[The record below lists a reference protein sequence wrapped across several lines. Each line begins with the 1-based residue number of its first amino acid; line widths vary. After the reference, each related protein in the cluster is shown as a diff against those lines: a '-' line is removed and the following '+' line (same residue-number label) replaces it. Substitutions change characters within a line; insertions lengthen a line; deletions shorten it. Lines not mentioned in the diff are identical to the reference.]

1 MSKPP
6 GTAQRKKRNARLLD
20 VFLACEIPLKR
31 FLYRFSNRPEDI
43 DDLAQEAFLRAF
55 RAESSEPI
63 KSPRAYLFRVARNIA
78 LRELGKNSRQLT
90 DYLEEAVD
98 DSILGGG
105 ASVEEDLIA
114 QQKLQLCCAAVAE
127 LPEQCRRVFLLRKV
141 HALSHKEIARELDI
155 SVKTVEKHIAKGV
168 DRYTDYIN
176 NQELADRQQAPDHRD
191 SQPAHSTSTQHPGNH
206 ND

>member
-1 MSKPP
+1 MPQPP
-6 GTAQRKKRNARLLD
+6 GTPQRKKRNAKLLD

-55 RAESSEPI
+55 KAESSEPI

-90 DYLEEAVD
+90 DYLEDAID
-98 DSILGGG
+98 DSILGTE

-141 HALSHKEIARELDI
+141 HALSHKDIATQLDI
-155 SVKTVEKHIAKGV
+155 SVKTVEKHVAKGI
-168 DRYTDYIN
+168 DRYTDYIK
-176 NQELADRQQAPDHRD
+176 QHELVQSQSHPTD
-191 SQPAHSTSTQHPGNH
+191 SDTGKAAIRLKPAQHSE
-206 ND
+206 